1 MLSHIIFLPVHPH
14 IFSRAFHA
22 YHQPSGAGPSKISC
36 LPLLPWE
43 KRMEWW
49 IPNPG
54 RIKVKT
60 RNQELASSSFW
71 AGGIQWPLHEVALWG
86 DQGARRDEAEGEAG
100 AEAEAGRET
109 QAGGNFKLL
118 YLYFYLGEVDTYH
131 EMVDLL
137 YLCLH
142 HSLLRNM
149 NPHQAEALKNADSE
163 ARRRDQRG
171 CVHCPNS
178 PSFDSGY
185 LRDCHLVSHHHYD
198 LCRLCR
204 LIGPAIQ
211 VLFQT
216 DTKDDFVQIY
226 GPPFRAI

>member
-1 MLSHIIFLPVHPH
+1 M
-14 IFSRAFHA
+14 
-22 YHQPSGAGPSKISC
+22 
-36 LPLLPWE
+36 
-43 KRMEWW
+43 
-49 IPNPG
+49 
-54 RIKVKT
+54 
-60 RNQELASSSFW
+60 
-71 AGGIQWPLHEVALWG
+71 ALWG

-226 GPPFRAI
+226 GPPFRAKLREAIINMSLLVMFLHC